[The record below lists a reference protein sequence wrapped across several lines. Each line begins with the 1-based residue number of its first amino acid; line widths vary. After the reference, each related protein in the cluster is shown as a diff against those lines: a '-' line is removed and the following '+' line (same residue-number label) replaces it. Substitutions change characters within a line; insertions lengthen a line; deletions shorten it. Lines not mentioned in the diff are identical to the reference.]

1 MNKFRRKT
9 IIFAVL
15 VALGGGVY
23 QYFRPYN
30 PSPQTLTPSQQVAMN
45 KINAEMKPYCVGRY
59 MLDLPS
65 SFTAYNDSAPLD
77 NNIWAAVISR
87 PEDMYKTYLATK
99 KMYRPGFVQLIALR
113 EKVLQNSKTV
123 DAQDMPFLKKV
134 WPLPDGMDGVIFERN
149 ENESVADAMRILEG
163 YLYTNGVVIKLQKQ
177 TVNDSSPV
185 YNQQRNGDPIQNYVA
200 RDVSQMQSLMARI
213 SGRDNDVIPTKPG
226 SCITHAF
233 IATDPT
239 ARDREDINIGLISN
253 TLDNIRVVV
262 SNDNF
267 TREENTVL
275 DRMGEIKSN
284 ISRSRGGIERKGA
297 FSVNGLQAQEFL
309 ATGLQE
315 DNDEPRYQFEMYIN
329 EMTASYKAPG
339 FMLTLDNQRMSPT
352 SYSKEEIIAFWDEI
366 SRSVRLRPG
375 TF

>member
-1 MNKFRRKT
+1 MINIKKKA
-9 IIFAVL
+9 IILA
-15 VALGGGVY
+15 ALLLAGYGLY

-30 PSPQTLTPSQQVAMN
+30 PSPQTLTASQQEAMN

-59 MLDLPS
+59 ILDLPL

-99 KMYRPGFVQLIALR
+99 KMYRPGFVQLLALR
-113 EKVLQNSKTV
+113 EKVLLISKTI

-163 YLYTNGVVIKLQKQ
+163 YLYINGVVIKLQKQ

-200 RDVSQMQSLMARI
+200 SDVSQMQSLMARI
-213 SGRDNDVIPTKPG
+213 SGRDNDAIPTKPG

-239 ARDREDINIGLISN
+239 AMDREDISVGLESK
-253 TLDNIRVVV
+253 TLEHIRIIL
-262 SNDNF
+262 STDNF
-267 TREENTVL
+267 TREKDTVL
-275 DRMGEIKSN
+275 ERAGEIESN
-284 ISRSRGGIERKGA
+284 LYRGHVERKGA
-297 FSVNGLQAQEFL
+297 FNVNGLQAQEFL
-309 ATGLQE
+309 ATGLQASQ
-315 DNDEPRYQFEMYIN
+315 DDPRYGFDMFIN
-329 EMTASYKAPG
+329 ETTASYKTPN
-339 FMLTLDNQRMSPT
+339 FILTLENDSMQPT
-352 SYSKEEIIAFWDEI
+352 SYSKEEIITFWDTI
-366 SRSVRLRPG
+366 SRSVRVRPG
-375 TF
+375 AF

>member
-1 MNKFRRKT
+1 MDKIKRKV

-15 VALGGGVY
+15 FALGFGVY

-30 PSPQTLTPSQQVAMN
+30 PSPQTLTSSQQVTMN

-65 SFTAYNDSAPLD
+65 SFTAYNDAAPLD

-99 KMYRPGFVQLIALR
+99 KMYHPGFVQLIALR
-113 EKVLQNSKTV
+113 EKALQNSKTI

-134 WPLPDGMDGVIFERN
+134 WPLPTGMDGVIFERN
-149 ENESVADAMRILEG
+149 ENGGAADAMRILEG
-163 YLYTNGVVIKLQKQ
+163 YIYSNGVVIKFQKQ
-177 TVNDSSPV
+177 TVNDSASR
-185 YNQQRNGDPIQNYVA
+185 YERQRNGDPIQNYVTS
-200 RDVSQMQSLMARI
+200 DVSQMQSLMTRI
-213 SGRDNDVIPTKPG
+213 SGRDNDFIPTKPG

-233 IATDPT
+233 IATEPT
-239 ARDREDINIGLISN
+239 ARDQEDINIGLISSTFN
-253 TLDNIRVVV
+253 NIRVAL
-262 SNDNF
+262 STDNF
-267 TREENTVL
+267 TREENTML
-275 DRMGEIKSN
+275 DRMGEITSN

-315 DNDEPRYQFEMYIN
+315 DNDESRYNFEMYIN
-329 EMTASYKAPG
+329 EMTASYKTPG
-339 FMLTLDNQRMSPT
+339 FILTLDNQRMPPT
-352 SYSKEEIIAFWDEI
+352 SYSKGEIIAFWDTI
-366 SRSVRLRPG
+366 SRSVRVRPG
-375 TF
+375 AF

>member
-1 MNKFRRKT
+1 MNKIKRR
-9 IIFAVL
+9 IILLAVF
-15 VALGGGVY
+15 VVLGVGGY
-23 QYFRPYN
+23 QYSRPYN
-30 PSPQTLTPSQQVAMN
+30 PSSQTLTSSQQEAMN

-65 SFTAYNDSAPLD
+65 SFVAYSETAPLD

-99 KMYRPGFVQLIALR
+99 KMYHPGFVQLLALR
-113 EKVLQNSKTV
+113 EKALRNSKTI

-149 ENESVADAMRILEG
+149 ENGGVSDAMRILEG

-177 TVNDSSPV
+177 TINDTSPK
-185 YNQQRNGDPIQNYVA
+185 YNEQRRGRPARNYVSK
-200 RDVSQMQSLMARI
+200 DVSQMQSLMARI
-213 SGRDNDVIPTKPG
+213 SGRDNDVIPVKPG

-233 IATDPT
+233 IATDTT
-239 ARDREDINIGLISN
+239 AADREDINIGFISN
-253 TLDNIRVVV
+253 TFDNIRVAV
-262 SNDNF
+262 SSDNF

-284 ISRSRGGIERKGA
+284 ISRSRGAIERKGA

-329 EMTASYKAPG
+329 EMTASYKTPG

-352 SYSKEEIIAFWDEI
+352 SYSKEEIIAFWDTI
-366 SRSVRLRPG
+366 SRSVRVRPG
-375 TF
+375 AF

>member
-1 MNKFRRKT
+1 MNNIKNKA
-9 IIFAVL
+9 IILAAFI
-15 VALGGGVY
+15 VAGYGLY
-23 QYFRPYN
+23 QYFRSYN
-30 PSPQTLTPSQQVAMN
+30 PSPQTLTPSQQETMN

-59 MLDLPS
+59 LLDLPS
-65 SFTAYNDSAPLD
+65 SFAAYSETAPLD

-87 PEDMYKTYLATK
+87 SEDAYKTYLATK

-113 EKVLQNSKTV
+113 EKVLQNSKTI
-123 DAQDMPFLKKV
+123 DAQDLPFLKKV
-134 WPLPDGMDGVIFERN
+134 WPLTDGMDGFIFERN
-149 ENESVADAMRILEG
+149 ENGSVADAMRILEG
-163 YLYTNGVVIKLQKQ
+163 YLYTDGVVIKLQKQ
-177 TVNDSSPV
+177 TINDSSSI
-185 YNQQRNGDPIQNYVA
+185 YNEQRRGRPPRNYVA
-200 RDVSQMQSLMARI
+200 RDVSQMRSLMARI

-239 ARDREDINIGLISN
+239 ARDREDINIGLISE
-253 TLDNIRVVV
+253 TFDNIRVAV
-262 SNDNF
+262 SSDNF

-275 DRMGEIKSN
+275 ERMGEIKSN

-329 EMTASYKAPG
+329 EMTASYKTPG

-352 SYSKEEIIAFWDEI
+352 SYSKGEIVAFWDTI
-366 SRSVRLRPG
+366 SRSVRVRPYA
-375 TF
+375 F

>member
-1 MNKFRRKT
+1 MDKFRRKA

-30 PSPQTLTPSQQVAMN
+30 PSPQTLTSSQQVAMN

-77 NNIWAAVISR
+77 DNIWAAVTSR
-87 PEDMYKTYLATK
+87 PEDTYKTYLATK
-99 KMYRPGFVQLIALR
+99 KMYHPGFVQLIALR
-113 EKVLQNSKTV
+113 EKVLQNSKTI

-177 TVNDSSPV
+177 TINDSSSV
-185 YNQQRNGDPIQNYVA
+185 YNKQRRGRPARNYVA

-239 ARDREDINIGLISN
+239 AREREDINIGLISN
-253 TLDNIRVVV
+253 TFDNIRVVV

>member
-213 SGRDNDVIPTKPG
+213 SGRDNDVIPTNPG

-239 ARDREDINIGLISN
+239 AREREDINIGLISN
-253 TLDNIRVVV
+253 TFDNIRVVV

-297 FSVNGLQAQEFL
+297 FSVNGLEAQEFL

>member
-1 MNKFRRKT
+1 VNNIKSKA
-9 IIFAVL
+9 IILAAL
-15 VALGGGVY
+15 IVAGYGLY
-23 QYFRPYN
+23 QYLSPYN
-30 PSPQTLTPSQQVAMN
+30 PSPQTLTPSQQEAMN

-65 SFTAYNDSAPLD
+65 SFAAYSETAPLD
-77 NNIWAAVISR
+77 KNIWAAIISR

-99 KMYRPGFVQLIALR
+99 KMYHPGFVQLMALR
-113 EKVLQNSKTV
+113 EKALRESETI

-134 WPLPDGMDGVIFERN
+134 WPLPDGMDGLIFERN
-149 ENESVADAMRILEG
+149 ENESVSDAMRILEG

-177 TVNDSSPV
+177 TVNDSALR
-185 YNQQRNGDPIQNYVA
+185 YERQRNGDPIQNYVA
-200 RDVSQMQSLMARI
+200 KDVNQMQSLMARI
-213 SGRDNDVIPTKPG
+213 SGRDNDVIPVKPG

-233 IATDPT
+233 IATDLT

-253 TLDNIRVVV
+253 TFDNIRIAV

-297 FSVNGLQAQEFL
+297 FSVNELQAQEFL

-329 EMTASYKAPG
+329 EMTASYKTPG

-352 SYSKEEIIAFWDEI
+352 SYSKEEIITFWDTV

-375 TF
+375 AF

>member
-1 MNKFRRKT
+1 MDKFRRKA

-30 PSPQTLTPSQQVAMN
+30 PSPQTLTSSQQVAMN

-77 NNIWAAVISR
+77 ENIWAAVISR
-87 PEDMYKTYLATK
+87 PEDMYKTYLVTK

-113 EKVLQNSKTV
+113 EKVLQNSKTI

-163 YLYTNGVVIKLQKQ
+163 YLYTNGVVIKFQKQ
-177 TVNDSSPV
+177 TINDSSSV
-185 YNQQRNGDPIQNYVA
+185 YNKQRRGRPARNYVA

-239 ARDREDINIGLISN
+239 AREREDINIGLISN
-253 TLDNIRVVV
+253 TFDNIRVVV

-284 ISRSRGGIERKGA
+284 ISRSRGDIERKGA

-339 FMLTLDNQRMSPT
+339 FMLTLDNQRMPPT

>member
-1 MNKFRRKT
+1 MDIIKRKV

-15 VALGGGVY
+15 VVLGYGVY
-23 QYFRPYN
+23 QYFRPYD
-30 PSPQTLTPSQQVAMN
+30 PSPQTLTSSQQVAMN

-65 SFTAYNDSAPLD
+65 SFTAYNDAAPLD
-77 NNIWAAVISR
+77 DNIWAAVISR

-99 KMYRPGFVQLIALR
+99 KMYHPGFVQLIALR
-113 EKVLQNSKTV
+113 EKALQNSKTI

-134 WPLPDGMDGVIFERN
+134 WPLPAGMDGVIFERN
-149 ENESVADAMRILEG
+149 ENGGVADAMRILEG
-163 YLYTNGVVIKLQKQ
+163 YLYTNGVVIKFQKQ
-177 TVNDSSPV
+177 TVNDSASR
-185 YNQQRNGDPIQNYVA
+185 YERQRNGDPIQNYVA
-200 RDVSQMQSLMARI
+200 SDVSQMQSLMARI
-213 SGRDNDVIPTKPG
+213 SGRDNNVIPTKPG

-239 ARDREDINIGLISN
+239 ARDQEDINIGLISN
-253 TLDNIRVVV
+253 TFDNIRVAV

-275 DRMGEIKSN
+275 DRMGEIESN
-284 ISRSRGGIERKGA
+284 ITRSRGGIERKGA
-297 FSVNGLQAQEFL
+297 FSMNGLQAQEFL

-315 DNDEPRYQFEMYIN
+315 DNDEPRYNFEMYIN

-339 FMLTLDNQRMSPT
+339 FMLTLDNQRMPPT
-352 SYSKEEIIAFWDEI
+352 SYSKEEIIAFWDTI
-366 SRSVRLRPG
+366 SRSVRVRPG
-375 TF
+375 AF

>member
-1 MNKFRRKT
+1 
-9 IIFAVL
+9 
-15 VALGGGVY
+15 
-23 QYFRPYN
+23 
-30 PSPQTLTPSQQVAMN
+30 MN

-65 SFTAYNDSAPLD
+65 SFEAYSETASLD

-87 PEDMYKTYLATK
+87 PEDSYKTYLATK
-99 KMYRPGFVQLIALR
+99 KMYHPGFVQLIALR
-113 EKVLQNSKTV
+113 EKALRESKTI

-134 WPLPDGMDGVIFERN
+134 WLLPDSMDGVIFERN
-149 ENESVADAMRILEG
+149 ENESVADAMRMLEG
-163 YLYTNGVVIKLQKQ
+163 YLYTNGVVIKFQKQ
-177 TVNDSSPV
+177 TINDSSSI
-185 YNQQRNGDPIQNYVA
+185 YNEQRRGRPARNYVA
-200 RDVSQMQSLMARI
+200 SDVSQMQLLMARI

-233 IATDPT
+233 IASDPI
-239 ARDREDINIGLISN
+239 AMEREDINIGLISN
-253 TLDNIRVVV
+253 TFDNIRIAV

-275 DRMGEIKSN
+275 ERMGEIKSN

-297 FSVNGLQAQEFL
+297 FSVNGLQVQEFL

-315 DNDEPRYQFEMYIN
+315 DNDEPRYHFEMYIN
-329 EMTASYKAPG
+329 EMTASYKTPG

-352 SYSKEEIIAFWDEI
+352 SFSKEEIIALWDTI
-366 SRSVRLRPG
+366 SRSVRVRPG
-375 TF
+375 AF

>member
-1 MNKFRRKT
+1 MNKIKKKA
-9 IIFAVL
+9 II
-15 VALGGGVY
+15 VAALIVAGYGLY

-30 PSPQTLTPSQQVAMN
+30 PSPQTLTSSQQEAMN

-77 NNIWAAVISR
+77 ENIWAAVISR
-87 PEDMYKTYLATK
+87 PEDMYKTYLVTK
-99 KMYRPGFVQLIALR
+99 KMYRPGFVQLLARREGELR
-113 EKVLQNSKTV
+113 EGHTIRSEN
-123 DAQDMPFLKKV
+123 MPFLKKI
-134 WPLPDGMDGVIFERN
+134 WQLQNGLDGVIFERN
-149 ENESVADAMRILEG
+149 TNESAADAMRVLEG

-177 TVNDSSPV
+177 TVNDSASR
-185 YNQQRNGDPIQNYVA
+185 YERQRNGDPIQNYVA

>member
-1 MNKFRRKT
+1 MDKFRRKA

-30 PSPQTLTPSQQVAMN
+30 PSPQTLTSSQQVAMN

-77 NNIWAAVISR
+77 ENIWAAVISR
-87 PEDMYKTYLATK
+87 PEDMYKTYLVTK

-113 EKVLQNSKTV
+113 EKVLQNSKTI

-163 YLYTNGVVIKLQKQ
+163 YLYTNGVVIKFQKQ
-177 TVNDSSPV
+177 TINDSSSV
-185 YNQQRNGDPIQNYVA
+185 YNKQRRGRPARNYVA

-239 ARDREDINIGLISN
+239 AREREDINIGLISN
-253 TLDNIRVVV
+253 TFDNIRVVV

-284 ISRSRGGIERKGA
+284 ISRSRGDIERKGPL
-297 FSVNGLQAQEFL
+297 V
-309 ATGLQE
+309 
-315 DNDEPRYQFEMYIN
+315 
-329 EMTASYKAPG
+329 
-339 FMLTLDNQRMSPT
+339 
-352 SYSKEEIIAFWDEI
+352 
-366 SRSVRLRPG
+366 
-375 TF
+375 

>member
-1 MNKFRRKT
+1 MNKIKKKA
-9 IIFAVL
+9 II
-15 VALGGGVY
+15 VAALIVAGYGLY

-30 PSPQTLTPSQQVAMN
+30 PSPQTLTSSQQEAMN

-77 NNIWAAVISR
+77 ENIWAAVISR
-87 PEDMYKTYLATK
+87 PEDMYKTYLVTK
-99 KMYRPGFVQLIALR
+99 KMYRPGFVQLLARREGELR
-113 EKVLQNSKTV
+113 EGHTIRSEN
-123 DAQDMPFLKKV
+123 MPFLKKI
-134 WPLPDGMDGVIFERN
+134 WQLQNGLDGVIFERN
-149 ENESVADAMRILEG
+149 TNESAADAMRVLEG

-177 TVNDSSPV
+177 TVNDSASR
-185 YNQQRNGDPIQNYVA
+185 YERQRNGDPIQNYVA
-200 RDVSQMQSLMARI
+200 RDVSQMQSLMARM

-233 IATDPT
+233 IVTDPT

-297 FSVNGLQAQEFL
+297 FSVNGLEAQEFL

-375 TF
+375 AF

>member
-1 MNKFRRKT
+1 MDKIKRKV

-15 VALGGGVY
+15 FALGFGVY

-30 PSPQTLTPSQQVAMN
+30 PSPQTLTSSQQVTMN

-65 SFTAYNDSAPLD
+65 SFTAYNDAAPLD

-99 KMYRPGFVQLIALR
+99 KMYHPGFVQLIALR
-113 EKVLQNSKTV
+113 EKALQNSKTI
-123 DAQDMPFLKKV
+123 DAQDMPLLKKV
-134 WPLPDGMDGVIFERN
+134 WPLPTGMDGVIFERN
-149 ENESVADAMRILEG
+149 ENGGAADAMRILEG
-163 YLYTNGVVIKLQKQ
+163 YIYSNGVVIKFQKQ
-177 TVNDSSPV
+177 TVNDSASR
-185 YNQQRNGDPIQNYVA
+185 YERQRNGDPIQNYVTS
-200 RDVSQMQSLMARI
+200 DVSQMQSLMTRI
-213 SGRDNDVIPTKPG
+213 SGRDNDFIPTKPG

-239 ARDREDINIGLISN
+239 AREQEDINIGLISATFN
-253 TLDNIRVVV
+253 NIRVAL
-262 SNDNF
+262 STDNF
-267 TREENTVL
+267 TCEENTVL
-275 DRMGEIKSN
+275 ERMGEITSN

-315 DNDEPRYQFEMYIN
+315 DNDEPRYNFEMYIN
-329 EMTASYKAPG
+329 EMTASYKTPG
-339 FMLTLDNQRMSPT
+339 FILTLDNQRMPPT
-352 SYSKEEIIAFWDEI
+352 SYSKGEIIAFWDTI
-366 SRSVRLRPG
+366 SRSVRVRPG
-375 TF
+375 AF

>member
-1 MNKFRRKT
+1 MDKFRRKA

-30 PSPQTLTPSQQVAMN
+30 PSPQTLTSSQQVAMN

-77 NNIWAAVISR
+77 DNIWAAVISR
-87 PEDMYKTYLATK
+87 PEDTYKTYLATK
-99 KMYRPGFVQLIALR
+99 KMYHPGFVQLIALR
-113 EKVLQNSKTV
+113 EKVLQNSKTI

-163 YLYTNGVVIKLQKQ
+163 YLYTNGVVIKFQKQ
-177 TVNDSSPV
+177 TINDSSSV
-185 YNQQRNGDPIQNYVA
+185 YNKQRRGRPARNYVA

-239 ARDREDINIGLISN
+239 AREREDINIGLISN
-253 TLDNIRVVV
+253 TFDNIRVVV

-339 FMLTLDNQRMSPT
+339 FMLTLDNQRMPPT

>member
-1 MNKFRRKT
+1 MNNIKKKA
-9 IIFAVL
+9 IIAAAL
-15 VALGGGVY
+15 IVAGYGLY

-30 PSPQTLTPSQQVAMN
+30 PSPQTLTSSQQEAMN

-59 MLDLPS
+59 MLELPS
-65 SFTAYNDSAPLD
+65 SFTAYNDAAPLD
-77 NNIWAAVISR
+77 KNIWAAVISR

-113 EKVLQNSKTV
+113 EKALQNSKTIA
-123 DAQDMPFLKKV
+123 AQDMPFLKKV
-134 WPLPDGMDGVIFERN
+134 WPLPDGMEGVIFERN

-200 RDVSQMQSLMARI
+200 NDVSQMQSLMARI
-213 SGRDNDVIPTKPG
+213 SGRDNEVIPTKPG

-253 TLDNIRVVV
+253 TFDNIRVVV

-329 EMTASYKAPG
+329 EMTASYKTPG
-339 FMLTLDNQRMSPT
+339 FTLTLDNQRMSPT
-352 SYSKEEIIAFWDEI
+352 SYSKEEIIAFWDTI
-366 SRSVRLRPG
+366 SRSVRVRPG
-375 TF
+375 AF

>member
-1 MNKFRRKT
+1 MNKFRRKA

-30 PSPQTLTPSQQVAMN
+30 PSPQTLTSSQQVAMN

-77 NNIWAAVISR
+77 ENIWAAVISR
-87 PEDMYKTYLATK
+87 PEDMYKTYLVTK

-113 EKVLQNSKTV
+113 EKVLQNSKTI

-339 FMLTLDNQRMSPT
+339 FMLTLDNQRMPPT

>member
-1 MNKFRRKT
+1 MNNIKNKA
-9 IIFAVL
+9 IILAAFI
-15 VALGGGVY
+15 VAGYGLY
-23 QYFRPYN
+23 QYFRSYN
-30 PSPQTLTPSQQVAMN
+30 PSPQTLTPSQQETMN

-59 MLDLPS
+59 LLDLPS
-65 SFTAYNDSAPLD
+65 SFAAYSERAPLD
-77 NNIWAAVISR
+77 NNIWVAVISR
-87 PEDMYKTYLATK
+87 SEDAYKTYLATK

-113 EKVLQNSKTV
+113 EKVLQNSKTI

-134 WPLPDGMDGVIFERN
+134 WPLTDGMDGLIFERN
-149 ENESVADAMRILEG
+149 ENGSVADAMRILEG

-177 TVNDSSPV
+177 TINDSSSI
-185 YNQQRNGDPIQNYVA
+185 YNEQRRGRPPRNYVA

-239 ARDREDINIGLISN
+239 AMDREDINIGLVSN
-253 TLDNIRVVV
+253 IFDNIRVAV
-262 SNDNF
+262 SSDNF

-297 FSVNGLQAQEFL
+297 FSVNGLQVQEFL

-329 EMTASYKAPG
+329 EMTASYKTPG

-352 SYSKEEIIAFWDEI
+352 SYSKEEIIVFWDTI
-366 SRSVRLRPG
+366 SRSVRVRPG
-375 TF
+375 AF

>member
-1 MNKFRRKT
+1 MDKFRRKA

-30 PSPQTLTPSQQVAMN
+30 PSPQTLTSSQQVAMN

-77 NNIWAAVISR
+77 ENIWAAVISR
-87 PEDMYKTYLATK
+87 PEDMYKTYLVTK

-113 EKVLQNSKTV
+113 EKVLQNSKTI

-163 YLYTNGVVIKLQKQ
+163 YLYTNGVVIKFQKQ
-177 TVNDSSPV
+177 TINDSSSV
-185 YNQQRNGDPIQNYVA
+185 YNKQRRGRPARNYVA

-239 ARDREDINIGLISN
+239 AREREDINIGLISN
-253 TLDNIRVVV
+253 TFDNIRVVV

-339 FMLTLDNQRMSPT
+339 FMLTLDNQRMPPT

>member
-1 MNKFRRKT
+1 MNKIKKKA
-9 IIFAVL
+9 II
-15 VALGGGVY
+15 VAALIVAGYGLY

-77 NNIWAAVISR
+77 DNIWAAVTSR
-87 PEDMYKTYLATK
+87 PEDTYKTYLATK
-99 KMYRPGFVQLIALR
+99 KMYHPGFVQLIALR
-113 EKVLQNSKTV
+113 EKVLQNSKTI

-239 ARDREDINIGLISN
+239 AREREDINIGLISN
-253 TLDNIRVVV
+253 TFDNIRVVV

-366 SRSVRLRPG
+366 SRSVRVRPG
-375 TF
+375 AF